1 MSGQKTE
8 RELTGRF
15 IGSGS
20 VCRTVAAAT
29 QNGMERANT
38 SRKKASGD
46 LLDDT
51 LGFMTRASSIG
62 LLAPLPAAGLTR
74 C

>member
-20 VCRTVAAAT
+20 VCRTIAAAT
-29 QNGMERANT
+29 QNGRERANT

-46 LLDDT
+46 FLDDA
-51 LGFMTRASSIG
+51 LVFMAVPPG
-62 LLAPLPAAGLTR
+62 PGWLAP
-74 C
+74 